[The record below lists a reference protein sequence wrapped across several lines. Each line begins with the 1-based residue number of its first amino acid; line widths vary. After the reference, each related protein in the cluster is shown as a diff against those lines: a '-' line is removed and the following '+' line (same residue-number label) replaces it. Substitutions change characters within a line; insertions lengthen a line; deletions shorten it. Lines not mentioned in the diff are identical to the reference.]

1 MFLGMKVSRSVTR
14 HSETSELAGKGVF
27 HAFVSIYYLTMFN
40 DYLSKSACS
49 FLMYNPVD
57 AMHPQNPIIGHF
69 SFKVKLRYCL
79 KALLLEPYLSLF
91 F

>member
-1 MFLGMKVSRSVTR
+1 MFLGIKVKRLETR
-14 HSETSELAGKGVF
+14 HSEARSNG
-27 HAFVSIYYLTMFN
+27 AFNAVISIYYLTMFN

-57 AMHPQNPIIGHF
+57 AMHPQSPIIGHF